1 MKTIKT
7 LSLILALVM
16 ISVVSNA
23 QFHVGGEAGVSSK
36 ETAIGGFSIGYDFK
50 SVNIEAGM
58 LSHLSSAV
66 DKPTIFNVK
75 LGHSFLIRDETILQP
90 SIGYAYLLR
99 SNDMKSLNTSNVI
112 YSLYYI
118 KGWKMQADWFVGLNY
133 TARILMG
140 SVGIRL
146 NLGNE

>member
-36 ETAIGGFSIGYDFK
+36 ETVIGGLSLGYDFK
-50 SVNIEAGM
+50 SVNVEVGM
-58 LSHLSSAV
+58 LSHLSMAV
-66 DKPTIFNVK
+66 DKGTIFNVK

-90 SIGYAYLLR
+90 SIGYAYVLR
-99 SNDMKSLNTSNVI
+99 SNDMKSLNTHAVI

-118 KGWKMQADWFVGLNY
+118 KGWKYQADWFVGLNY
-133 TARILMG
+133 TERILMG
-140 SVGIRL
+140 SIGIRL